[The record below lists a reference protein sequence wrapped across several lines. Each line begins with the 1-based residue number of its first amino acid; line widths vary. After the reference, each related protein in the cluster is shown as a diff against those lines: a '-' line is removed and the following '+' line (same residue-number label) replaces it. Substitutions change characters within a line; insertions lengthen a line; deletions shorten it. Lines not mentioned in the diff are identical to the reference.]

1 LAQQYAHSRTNF
13 AIPFLM
19 KQPTP
24 KPAALKHMDVLARLM
39 DNRFKIPGT
48 DIRFGMDGIIGL
60 IPGVGDVTG
69 FAISAYMITV
79 MSRNGA
85 SGYVLA
91 RMILNVVIDTAI
103 GTIPIIGDLFDFAFK
118 SNVYNMRLMNQYYEE
133 DRHRGGAWK
142 VVIPLLFLLF
152 LLVAGIIW
160 LGYRLFTWL
169 F

>member
-1 LAQQYAHSRTNF
+1 
-13 AIPFLM
+13 M